1 MTGNETPPSYPLGTE
16 ALASIESPLAGVNPR
31 SLDALMAEDP
41 AKLQDADF
49 DQVISA
55 MRALRAGWQANEQ
68 KKDLEGPKPK
78 AAPRAKAAPRSTTG
92 KVSINLD
99 ELFKEG
105 S

>member
-1 MTGNETPPSYPLGTE
+1 
-16 ALASIESPLAGVNPR
+16 
-31 SLDALMAEDP
+31 
-41 AKLQDADF
+41 
-49 DQVISA
+49 